1 METKDKHI
9 EELEMMKEKFDSQE
23 SRIQQL
29 KEEEENRK
37 KKFLLVKNKYDQ
49 ELEQAQQEI
58 SRLQNQLQQQVM
70 LWYGYDMQ
78 SMNETPSADTSEL
91 KQLRQVT
98 DEQEQEL

>member
-1 METKDKHI
+1 
-9 EELEMMKEKFDSQE
+9 MKEKFDSQE

-58 SRLQNQLQQQVM
+58 TRLQNQLQQQVM
-70 LWYGYDMQ
+70 LWYDYDMQ
-78 SMNETPSADTSEL
+78 SMNETPSADTNEL